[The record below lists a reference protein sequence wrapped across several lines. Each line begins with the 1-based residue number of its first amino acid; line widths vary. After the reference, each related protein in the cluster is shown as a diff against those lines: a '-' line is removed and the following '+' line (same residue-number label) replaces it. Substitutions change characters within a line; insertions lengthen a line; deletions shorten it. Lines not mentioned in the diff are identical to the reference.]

1 MATAPLFAH
10 LATRVVHS
18 PRTGRLL
25 YRVNCLPPSTCDV
38 AALSPAARRAFRELD
53 VAAAV
58 RSFVRGSAEARALRD
73 WPVFSPMYLGRVA
86 MRVLDKD
93 GTRVVLSELD
103 PKLPRGAALLDVG
116 AGPGDTTLQFSPHF
130 ASLAALEPSPHC
142 RRLLRARGIDAHGD
156 ARGLAGRVFDVVS
169 LQNVLDRCADPRA
182 LLEFAAAALQ
192 DGPSRLWVALR
203 LPVDAYQLNWDGS
216 VAPQAAPLPADL
228 AGAETWEASA
238 SAAVDFLE
246 DATGLELE
254 RLSRVPYVTIARRR
268 PGELLDS
275 LDDALFVL
283 RRRSA

>member
-1 MATAPLFAH
+1 MEMRVGGRAGALVRAGVEKTTAIVGTLARDTAVTTSGAAGVAADGTRRAEVVAPLRGWVSASS
-10 LATRVVHS
+10 L
-18 PRTGRLL
+18 
-25 YRVNCLPPSTCDV
+25 
-38 AALSPAARRAFRELD
+38 
-53 VAAAV
+53 VAAAP
-58 RSFVRGSAEARALRD
+58 RA
-73 WPVFSPMYLGRVA
+73 
-86 MRVLDKD
+86 
-93 GTRVVLSELD
+93 
-103 PKLPRGAALLDVG
+103 
-116 AGPGDTTLQFSPHF
+116 
-130 ASLAALEPSPHC
+130 AALEPSPHC

-182 LLEFAAAALQ
+182 LLQFAASALR